1 METVHFTQ
9 QTFRAIM
16 ECFASPGELKKLD
29 VQLSMAG
36 LYDATASL
44 CITLLD
50 GEVSYFSFSEGDTDI
65 QAWTGAKKAAIEL
78 ADFIIVS
85 SDATEEQVIRAI
97 HSAKIGNLINPQQS
111 ATIIIEISNE
121 TQPKTY
127 KLTGPGIQTKR
138 IISCNLPTSFIKER
152 AHKNKEFP
160 LGVDVVIVDS
170 SANLFALPRTTQIEE
185 VEE

>member
-50 GEVSYFSFSEGDTDI
+50 GEVSYFSFSEGDIDI
-65 QAWTGAKKAAIEL
+65 QAWTGAKKLLSSWRILLLFRRMQQKSKSSEQFIQQKL
-78 ADFIIVS
+78 A
-85 SDATEEQVIRAI
+85 T
-97 HSAKIGNLINPQQS
+97 
-111 ATIIIEISNE
+111 
-121 TQPKTY
+121 
-127 KLTGPGIQTKR
+127 
-138 IISCNLPTSFIKER
+138 
-152 AHKNKEFP
+152 
-160 LGVDVVIVDS
+160 
-170 SANLFALPRTTQIEE
+170 
-185 VEE
+185 